1 MKMYKVVQTLKA
13 LVIGVLQ
20 NTPQIN
26 TIPGILKELGQ
37 EYNKQRANACA
48 TILRELG
55 YKPHHV
61 RAYRNRTVYAWI
73 KPDLKED
80 NEDYLEGL

>member
-1 MKMYKVVQTLKA
+1 MKMYKLVQTLKTQ
-13 LVIGVLQ
+13 VKGILQ

-26 TIPGILKELGQ
+26 TIPGILKELGL

-48 TILRELG
+48 TALRELG

-61 RAYRNRTVYAWI
+61 RVYRYRTIYIWI
-73 KPDLKED
+73 KDEENYVSDL
-80 NEDYLEGL
+80 